1 MPSTRE
7 TFLEKV
13 SSLNQKEKVYLLNIF
28 KKHDI
33 GYSKNSSGYFFN
45 LSQIDDSLLLELEN
59 YINLIYSNRKK
70 IEENDNKR
78 QEEINYYA
86 NLLKNEE
93 LKKKKEEKETFNDLL
108 KLNNTSITLEISK
121 KKRYI
126 QKIVEFDTSE
136 DLGVWNKRK
145 YKKNSLYDRLF
156 SKFKRLKYAENH
168 KDADGLVDTEN
179 VVYTEGLDGDIE
191 DIEGV
196 EGVEDIEEIE
206 ETDGLDGDIEAGDLG
221 VEDIE
226 DVEEFVGDTEGLD
239 VEEDIE
245 DYEKTDKFEEK
256 LKFYKDILSLEG
268 YVFSDD
274 ILKLQV
280 EEYLV

>member
-168 KDADGLVDTEN
+168 KDTEGDADGVVDTECLVDTEGLLD
-179 VVYTEGLDGDIE
+179 TEGLIDGDVE
-191 DIEGV
+191 DI

-206 ETDGLDGDIEAGDLG
+206 ETDCLDGDVEAGDL
-221 VEDIE
+221 DIE
-226 DVEEFVGDTEGLD
+226 DVEEFD

-245 DYEKTDKFEEK
+245 THEKTDKFEEK

-274 ILKLQV
+274 ILKLEV
-280 EEYLV
+280 EEYL